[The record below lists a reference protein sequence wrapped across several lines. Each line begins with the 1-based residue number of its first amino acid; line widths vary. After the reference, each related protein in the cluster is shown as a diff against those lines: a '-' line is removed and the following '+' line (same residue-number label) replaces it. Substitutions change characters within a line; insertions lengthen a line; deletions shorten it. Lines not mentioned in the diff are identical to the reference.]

1 MRGARFILPLIGI
14 LTVSS
19 APPAEE
25 KVHTAIDLGE
35 RYDRRFLGA
44 DPEDELG
51 VQARFA
57 DLNGDGFDEIVIGA
71 WLADGFRNRKPRSGE
86 VYIFFGEPIETEGKG
101 TWDASVIYGASAGS
115 RIGSAFDTG
124 DFNGDGFPDLLIG
137 ARYAHGP
144 EDSLKPRCGEVYLLL
159 GGSDGSNRETF
170 DPRFDADL
178 TILGRYEGDRLGR
191 RIEAADL
198 DGDGKED
205 LLLAALGSN
214 GIDGERPDAGAIYV
228 LYGDRKKNL
237 SGVIDLSLTDLAV
250 LHGADESDGFG
261 DAMAVGDW
269 NNDGV
274 TDLFFGCGFADGPA
288 NSRTNSGETFVLF
301 GDGSRFDGERVVAEG
316 TECTVYGAEPYDA
329 AGVSITVGDF
339 DGDGIDDLAIGAY
352 LADGPENERE
362 NAGEVHLLFGNRSLR
377 PGDVIDLAL
386 DTDFI
391 LYGAERGDQLGSII
405 RLFDWNGDGYA
416 DLIASSLLHD
426 GPSGRRPDAGMVSV
440 SLGGRAGGLRS
451 RIDLMT
457 DEPDL
462 MMIGPTIQDKI
473 ATLLAGAFLA
483 GRPTPVA
490 GTMLGDGPKDGRR
503 DGGEIYLLRWKPG
516 ERE

>member
-1 MRGARFILPLIGI
+1 MRGACFILPLIGLLAI
-14 LTVSS
+14 
-19 APPAEE
+19 APGPAAEE

-35 RYDRRFLGA
+35 RYDRLFLGA

-57 DLNGDGFDEIVIGA
+57 DLNGDGYDEIVIGA

-86 VYIFFGEPIETEGKG
+86 VYIFFGEPVETEGKG
-101 TWDASVIYGASAGS
+101 TWDASVIYGAAAGS

-124 DFNGDGFPDLLIG
+124 DYNGDGLSDMLVG

-144 EDSLKPRCGEVYLLL
+144 KDSLRPRSGEVYLLL
-159 GGSDGSNRETF
+159 GGSDGSTREIF
-170 DPRFDADL
+170 DDRFEPDL

-191 RIEAADL
+191 RIETADL

-205 LLLAALGSN
+205 LLLAALGSD
-214 GIDGERPDAGAIYV
+214 GIDGEEPDAGAV
-228 LYGDRKKNL
+228 FLLYGDRKKHL
-237 SGVIDLSLTDLAV
+237 SGIIDLSLTDLAV
-250 LHGADESDGFG
+250 LHGADESDGLG
-261 DAMAVGDW
+261 DAMAAGDW
-269 NNDGV
+269 NGDGV
-274 TDLFFGCGFADGPA
+274 TDLFLGCGFADGPA

-301 GDGSRFDGERVVAEG
+301 GDLSRFDGERVVAEG

-329 AGVSITVGDF
+329 AGVSIDAGDF

-352 LADGPENERE
+352 LADGPENERD
-362 NAGEVHLLFGNRSLR
+362 NAGEVYILFGNRSLR
-377 PGDVIDLAL
+377 SGDVIDLAL
-386 DTDFI
+386 DRDFV
-391 LYGAERGDQLGSII
+391 LYGAGRGDQIGSIL
-405 RLFDWNGDGYA
+405 RLFDWNGDGRA

-426 GPSGRRPDAGMVSV
+426 GPSERRPDAGMVTV
-440 SLGGRAGGLRS
+440 LLGGHAEGLRP

-462 MMIGPTIQDKI
+462 MMIGPSTQDKI
-473 ATLLAGAFLA
+473 ATLLVGALLE
-483 GRPTPVA
+483 GRPTLAA
-490 GTMLGDGPKDGRR
+490 GTMLGDGPKEGRR

-516 ERE
+516 ETE